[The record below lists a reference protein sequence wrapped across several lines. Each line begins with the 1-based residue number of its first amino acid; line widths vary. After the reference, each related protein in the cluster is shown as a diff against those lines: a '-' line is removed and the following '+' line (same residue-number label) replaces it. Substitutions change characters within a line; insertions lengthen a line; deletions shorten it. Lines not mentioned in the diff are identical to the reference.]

1 MKPWT
6 EEKNNNKYMKYHSKL
21 TYQLSY
27 RNVSRKVDYHAGGKW
42 FVHGPKRRK
51 KNQLLS
57 LKHPC
62 WLSLV

>member
-6 EEKNNNKYMKYHSKL
+6 EQEIIINIWNL
-21 TYQLSY
+21 TQAYIPTVIWS
-27 RNVSRKVDYHAGGKW
+27 VSRKVDYHAGDKW
-42 FVHGPKRRK
+42 FIHGPKRRK
-51 KNQLLS
+51 ENQLLS